1 MAYPVTKAAAG
12 IYPQAGIEKLKR
24 SGGGDL
30 EAEKQ
35 RLRKATKEFESLFM
49 YEMLKTMR
57 KTIPKDDSSEKAGFS
72 GDLGKETFMQMF
84 DMELAR
90 KMADGGQGSI
100 SDLLYNSLE
109 NVIKVQN
116 GLEPLPITLKPLKG
130 SPQRSAALIRRQ
142 KSISLP
148 PSRPISIR
156 RRAPGYLPI
165 RSSVAERAADPI
177 LSRFGRY
184 IDEAARQTSLDS
196 SLIYA
201 VIKTESDGDPRAVSP
216 AGAKGLMQL
225 VDSTLRD
232 YRVSRAFD
240 PRENILAGSKYLKH
254 LLDRFGD
261 LKLALAAYNAGPRNV
276 ERHNGVPPFEETRA
290 YIDKVMDRLTSLHRT
305 PPSREAKVPTENI
318 R

>member
-1 MAYPVTKAAAG
+1 MAPPITGTAAG
-12 IYPQAGIEKLKR
+12 TYPLSGIERPKH
-24 SGGGDL
+24 SAGDGI

-35 RLRKATKEFESLFM
+35 RLRKATEEFESLFM
-49 YEMLKTMR
+49 YEMLKAMR
-57 KTIPKDDSSEKAGFS
+57 KTISKDGLSEGVPFSS
-72 GDLGKETFMQMF
+72 DLGKETFMEMF
-84 DMELAR
+84 DVELAR
-90 KMADGGQGSI
+90 KMVGGGQGSI

-109 NVIKVQN
+109 GVIEAQHGAK
-116 GLEPLPITLKPLKG
+116 PLPIKVKPLEG
-130 SPQRSAALIRRQ
+130 ACQRPAALVRQQ
-142 KSISLP
+142 KSISIQR
-148 PSRPISIR
+148 SGPISIH

-165 RSSVAERAADPI
+165 RSSVTERASDPI

-184 IDEAARQTSLDS
+184 IDEAAQQTSLDS

-201 VIKTESDGDPRAVSP
+201 VIKAESDGDPRAVSS

-225 VDSTLRD
+225 ADSTLRD

-240 PRENILAGSKYLKH
+240 PRENILAGSKYLRH

-290 YIDKVMDRLTSLHRT
+290 YIDKVMDRLTSLRHA
-305 PPSREAKVPTENI
+305 PPHHEAKVRTENI